1 MFNFHQITIEDIK
14 YNNPNFPKI
23 SGHPYRILILGCSG
37 SGKTNALINLI
48 NHKPDIDK
56 IYLYSKNPNEAKYQL
71 LINKRKS
78 TDLKYFNDSK
88 VFIEYSNGM
97 DDIYENIEEY
107 NPNKND
113 KHNVFTEV
121 INNTALSSS
130 DYERMQSIYLIK
142 TY

>member
-1 MFNFHQITIEDIK
+1 
-14 YNNPNFPKI
+14 
-23 SGHPYRILILGCSG
+23 
-37 SGKTNALINLI
+37 
-48 NHKPDIDK
+48 
-56 IYLYSKNPNEAKYQL
+56 
-71 LINKRKS
+71 
-78 TDLKYFNDSK
+78 
-88 VFIEYSNGM
+88 M